1 MDAFIHKVLTLSAT
15 LDNVKDPSL
24 SVTILFRPSRVIVDA
39 SVAGKTDCETVLEI
53 QELLPLAAS
62 HVMDLGA
69 AVLAVAHLAP
79 QMRSQE
85 FQPSLK
91 VFGQPGAADFA
102 DPADWLSAPLERL
115 AASDQVQTSTIA
127 VSSVLRRPRLH
138 IHSGIC

>member
-1 MDAFIHKVLTLSAT
+1 VQK
-15 LDNVKDPSL
+15 
-24 SVTILFRPSRVIVDA
+24 

-62 HVMDLGA
+62 HVVNLGA

-85 FQPSLK
+85 FQPPLG
-91 VFGQPGAADFA
+91 VFGQPGSPDFA

-115 AASDQVQTSTIA
+115 AASDHGILFWRARSPAAWQIEQRLSPLYRM
-127 VSSVLRRPRLH
+127 VS
-138 IHSGIC
+138 